1 MRLGPAKGG
10 GPPSWGRVEV
20 TPVYWSQFWA
30 ESARA
35 LTWLA
40 PAGASVLNTPACAA
54 CASAGCRG
62 AFPRP
67 YGQCRRAAFPR
78 SSRPGS
84 SRRRS
89 SNSLNCRR
97 YKIIDT
103 CCCTETV
110 HTYGYRQGRVT
121 QGEAAAHVTGTQ
133 RRDRSR
139 TGARNLATTPAREV
153 VKAFPGA
160 VLKTRM

>member
-1 MRLGPAKGG
+1 MTKCYMQKLPLLPSIDRSTDRSTERATTPCNLRPATC
-10 GPPSWGRVEV
+10 S
-20 TPVYWSQFWA
+20 
-30 ESARA
+30 
-35 LTWLA
+35 LA
-40 PAGASVLNTPACAA
+40 DTIRQNDFVIKSITI
-54 CASAGCRG
+54 RI
-62 AFPRP
+62 PRP

-103 CCCTETV
+103 CCCTEAV

-121 QGEAAAHVTGTQ
+121 LGEAAAHVTGTQ
-133 RRDRSR
+133 RRGRSR

-160 VLKTRM
+160 ILKTRM